1 MFNFLKKLF
10 KETKVSED
18 VNIELS
24 DIASWFEAES
34 KKLIE
39 STNKEIE
46 PILDELKAKIKETED
61 KVEALK
67 NAELSNPKISER
79 EKQFMEG
86 NRTAYMKAVKNFL
99 NEILLVNDIKMLYE
113 YYKEFDVKLNSFAK
127 STGRSYYILQEFF
140 GTESSKIASNINNI
154 NKSISRIK
162 ELIGQ
167 RNIGSLDLVKLL
179 IMKLKNKEEI
189 RKKLEDSLERNESI
203 KEDAGRRLN
212 KLKEENNEI
221 ENSDDKKNLTK
232 LLDDKI
238 NAVNEKKEL
247 EREYLYQISFLRK
260 AISKYARI
268 MIGEIKILNKYAT
281 SPIEAVFFDKDLRVI
296 EILKSMSNNI
306 RNNQIAFDEK
316 KKEKVLAVLS
326 KLNRNYFDNF
336 LVNEKRLKS
345 KLKDIE
351 QEIMGNKAYRGQG
364 LINEEQKEIIVKLD
378 KVKKDTNQIKEEI
391 EKIDIQKIKDELKDR
406 IFKILQVRINI

>member
-1 MFNFLKKLF
+1 
-10 KETKVSED
+10 
-18 VNIELS
+18 
-24 DIASWFEAES
+24 
-34 KKLIE
+34 
-39 STNKEIE
+39 
-46 PILDELKAKIKETED
+46 
-61 KVEALK
+61 
-67 NAELSNPKISER
+67 
-79 EKQFMEG
+79 
-86 NRTAYMKAVKNFL
+86 
-99 NEILLVNDIKMLYE
+99 
-113 YYKEFDVKLNSFAK
+113 
-127 STGRSYYILQEFF
+127 
-140 GTESSKIASNINNI
+140 
-154 NKSISRIK
+154 
-162 ELIGQ
+162 
-167 RNIGSLDLVKLL
+167 
-179 IMKLKNKEEI
+179 
-189 RKKLEDSLERNESI
+189 
-203 KEDAGRRLN
+203 
-212 KLKEENNEI
+212 
-221 ENSDDKKNLTK
+221 
-232 LLDDKI
+232 I